1 MRIHSVL
8 PWPPIDFRATKASE
22 KSRKSKAAEQ
32 KSELLAVQQHRVP
45 PPTDDDDGHD
55 PSHEKLDIF
64 V

>member
-8 PWPPIDFRATKASE
+8 PWPPINFRPAKPSE

-32 KSELLAVQQHRVP
+32 KSEPLAVQQHRVP
-45 PPTDDDDGHD
+45 PPTDDDDDHD
-55 PSHEKLDIF
+55 PSHEKIDIL